1 MVMVRAIT
9 PSLPGFH
16 STISSQGWQSLRTR
30 SPIPKES
37 STSSEM
43 FFRPSARPVS
53 SGAGFQSISRT
64 RQLLPLKEFAV
75 VSLLRIC

>member
-1 MVMVRAIT
+1 M
-9 PSLPGFH
+9 L
-16 STISSQGWQSLRTR
+16 
-30 SPIPKES
+30 
-37 STSSEM
+37 
-43 FFRPSARPVS
+43 FRPSARPVS